1 MVTLEL
7 VFARPAIPTPYFRAG
22 GPGRPSRV
30 APLNTLVTATLF
42 HYGRGVVVMALK
54 CHELLGGK
62 GEGIP
67 PEVEVKGLE
76 RSIVALF

>member
-7 VFARPAIPTPYFRAG
+7 VFAPAIPTPYFRAG

-42 HYGRGVVVMALK
+42 HYGRGVVVMALN

-62 GEGIP
+62 GGRIP
-67 PEVEVKGLE
+67 LG
-76 RSIVALF
+76 S